1 MLLKQMGLCL
11 LYFAVTQSA
20 VSQHNVRTYAVQSGD
35 KKVGDVRAVQRIVG
49 EEVHYD
55 VRSEVSI
62 SMLFTV
68 TMAYRVTSVYSQG
81 ILQGST
87 AVVYLNGS
95 VRSQVETIRRDGY
108 YDVIEDGVIKRI
120 DGDIRASSASLYF
133 AKPDAREMV
142 FSESSGAL
150 KPMST
155 LADGRLLLRNPQKVS
170 DLNTYSYGAETMLKS
185 IEIEHALFPNLL
197 VSYVDPVVH
206 STH

>member
-11 LYFAVTQSA
+11 LCFAVTQSVGA
-20 VSQHNVRTYAVQSGD
+20 QHNVRTYAVQSGD
-35 KKVGDVRAVQRIVG
+35 KKVGEVRAVQRIVG
-49 EEVHYD
+49 EEAHYD

-68 TMAYRVTSVYSQG
+68 TMSYSVKSVYRHG
-81 ILQGST
+81 VFQGST

-108 YDVIEDGVIKRI
+108 YDVIEDGVIRRI

-133 AKPDAREMV
+133 AKPDARVMV
-142 FSESSGAL
+142 FSETSGAL

-155 LADGRLLLRNPQKVS
+155 LSDGRLLLRNPQKVS
-170 DLNTYSYGAETMLKS
+170 DLNTYSYGTETVLKS

-197 VSYVDPVVH
+197 VSYVDSASH
-206 STH
+206 SSY